1 MTEEKKAAKEES
13 IDPSLTR
20 KAKDNPD
27 FLIELVQ
34 QIEEK
39 SISASRMAQG
49 KRKNI
54 YITSE
59 SLINN

>member
-1 MTEEKKAAKEES
+1 MLTYRMERSRSRVRVGSCEKSAKEES

-34 QIEEK
+34 
-39 SISASRMAQG
+39 
-49 KRKNI
+49 
-54 YITSE
+54 
-59 SLINN
+59 L